1 MDQKIYTVRELSHAL
16 RNTLESRFRAIR
28 VEGELSGISAPSSGH
43 LYFSLKE
50 GNALI
55 RCAWFR
61 NRQKRGAIVPE
72 EGMQVIAD
80 GQISVY
86 ESRGDLQLIVTD
98 MQVSGEGALKL
109 AFERL
114 KRKLQAEGLFEP
126 DTKRPLPAFPKTVGL
141 LTSPGGAVLH
151 DMLVTMNRRFPMV
164 RVILYPVPVQGDSAP
179 PEIARMLDIASRRN
193 EVDVIVVARGGGSAE
208 DLQMFNDEEVARAIF
223 RCGIPVISAVGH
235 EIDFS
240 ISDFVADHRA
250 PTPTAAAELVTADG
264 SRVRERIRHLSVRL
278 EDLVQRASQ
287 QRQQTLDYLSARL
300 ARPDHRLRL
309 QQQSRIHLTHRLS
322 ARIQRDIES
331 RRIRLN
337 TAISSLRIH
346 SPSSRVDLL
355 RQRADHCRTALDRA
369 MSGHLAERA
378 GQVERLHRA
387 IEILG
392 PSTTLNRGY
401 AIAFDK
407 DGAVIMSPSDVES
420 GDPLDIR
427 VAKGQIAATAK

>member
-179 PEIARMLDIASRRN
+179 PEIARMLDIA
-193 EVDVIVVARGGGSAE
+193 
-208 DLQMFNDEEVARAIF
+208 
-223 RCGIPVISAVGH
+223 
-235 EIDFS
+235 
-240 ISDFVADHRA
+240 
-250 PTPTAAAELVTADG
+250 
-264 SRVRERIRHLSVRL
+264 
-278 EDLVQRASQ
+278 
-287 QRQQTLDYLSARL
+287 
-300 ARPDHRLRL
+300 
-309 QQQSRIHLTHRLS
+309 
-322 ARIQRDIES
+322 
-331 RRIRLN
+331 
-337 TAISSLRIH
+337 
-346 SPSSRVDLL
+346 
-355 RQRADHCRTALDRA
+355 
-369 MSGHLAERA
+369 
-378 GQVERLHRA
+378 
-387 IEILG
+387 
-392 PSTTLNRGY
+392 
-401 AIAFDK
+401 
-407 DGAVIMSPSDVES
+407 
-420 GDPLDIR
+420 
-427 VAKGQIAATAK
+427 